1 MEQSETSVTIINA
14 TEDYLKSQV
23 AEKEQ
28 RIVQLEEHIQKV
40 TQRSYTDSA
49 DKNRLVESMQ
59 EWTLGELENQ
69 DITEE
74 QAEAIAEIV
83 GFDLTKEFELEVTV
97 LYSVTV
103 NARDEESAQNA
114 IHDIDFD
121 TVQYNSDNIS
131 WLSSSIDRIDI
142 QQGATNTTGQRTASI
157 NKWRNILSTM

>member
-1 MEQSETSVTIINA
+1 MDQETYEPILTTVNETQEFLRDSLAKATLRVTN
-14 TEDYLKSQV
+14 
-23 AEKEQ
+23 
-28 RIVQLEEHIQKV
+28 LEEHVQKV
-40 TQRSYTDSA
+40 TQRSYSDSA
-49 DKNRLVESMQ
+49 DRNRMVEGMQ
-59 EWTLGELENQ
+59 DWTLKELEDE

-74 QAEAIAEIV
+74 QAEAIAEIM
-83 GFDLTKEFELEVTV
+83 GFELTKEFELEVTV

-142 QQGATNTTGQRTASI
+142 
-157 NKWRNILSTM
+157 